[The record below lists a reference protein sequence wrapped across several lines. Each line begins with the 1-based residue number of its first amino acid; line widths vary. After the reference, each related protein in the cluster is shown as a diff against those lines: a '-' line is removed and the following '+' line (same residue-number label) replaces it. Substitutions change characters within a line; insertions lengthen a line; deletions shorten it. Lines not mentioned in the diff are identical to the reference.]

1 MSIVTSEEDLIEQ
14 NCKIF
19 SLWEKLP
26 NTKMF
31 TCLDYLGELSLHV
44 VIKDL
49 FILYRRQK
57 SIAKQKYLESLII
70 CCDNF
75 RIKNRQNKKSNYTGV
90 VEEMLIESLLI
101 NTV

>member
-26 NTKMF
+26 NTKLF
-31 TCLDYLGELSLHV
+31 TCLDYLGEFSLHV

-57 SIAKQKYLESLII
+57 TLQ
-70 CCDNF
+70 
-75 RIKNRQNKKSNYTGV
+75 NR
-90 VEEMLIESLLI
+90 
-101 NTV
+101 NT